1 MARESKQIHLVDE
14 ITGDLVVRR
23 NGGGGDCC
31 KGRLVG
37 TLAIDVG
44 FS

>member
-1 MARESKQIHLVDE
+1 MIWWSEE
-14 ITGDLVVRR
+14 TGGGG
-23 NGGGGDCC
+23 GGGGDCC